1 MARVSKTERCPARS
15 GLHDHQVQSRTETR
29 SQRLSAASSSSG
41 SSASTRTSSTGRRS
55 DRPGR
60 GREWSE
66 LRSLVT
72 HARSGFQTSR
82 SPNSSRYG
90 EHRAGRQPGAVQS
103 VRVPE
108 GRLGTCRADGIIL
121 EAYSPLGRGRHLGS
135 ETATRIAQ
143 RLGRTPAQVLLRW
156 CIERGVP
163 LVAKSTHRDRIAENA
178 EIFDFT
184 LSDEDMA
191 ELDALDR
198 TGGTQRALERKWW

>member
-1 MARVSKTERCPARS
+1 MTTKFNPARRDPVAEVERCLEQLGVERVDPYIVHWPKVGPTWAWPGMERAQELGYARS
-15 GLHDHQVQSRTETR
+15 I
-29 SQRLSAASSSSG
+29 
-41 SSASTRTSSTGRRS
+41 
-55 DRPGR
+55 
-60 GREWSE
+60 
-66 LRSLVT
+66 
-72 HARSGFQTSR
+72 GFQTSR